1 MVCSDLNSFISIRWQ
16 ENMHIQPNAAKSNQR
31 RRRREPTHPT
41 VLKPGLPKHT
51 EPDRGHTANFTTTS
65 TGSVIGTGM
74 NTISSG
80 GGGPSS
86 SIRKTSI
93 SCIACSTEN
102 NSDVASGCSNS
113 NSIRG
118 GGAGVHSARSSV
130 GISCSIKGSNGILS
144 SGGGSGAVSTSMGPK
159 GNSSSVIEGCSNNRR
174 DTGCSTSSTTS
185 LGSGLQEAEAEH
197 NKRGGVLLESISNAS
212 SPCTSTVSSCLSS
225 PLSQLPDLSST
236 NDLKAREG
244 IESGYSSLE
253 KTRSDAEE
261 IQTSCDPHYRR
272 SQVLEQF
279 ENQNGTL
286 SQSNE
291 GYSPSSSSSSSS
303 TLERDHDQRASRSEA
318 QVLDHG
324 HETSGITRNST
335 SSTTRRS
342 KSLERNLAEHTSAPD
357 LLNFKKGWM
366 TRLGEDGKWRK
377 HWFVLTEQTLRFYRD
392 SIAEEAADVDGEI
405 NLSTCFDITDFP
417 VQRNYGFQIHTK
429 DGVFTLCAMTYGIRR
444 NWIQAVMKNV
454 RPVVPPDVASSA
466 PQKAPLNSAP
476 GPKSHSSSNTSCSE
490 VEKRS
495 RISERRKE
503 GRYKTFDW
511 AEFRHRQ
518 QKREE
523 SNRQFQRGSEVA
535 CLPPA
540 PASSPE
546 EPGAMVLSEEPT
558 ERGMPY
564 NQQRKL
570 YLQTSQ
576 MIASTDTPTNSL
588 SHTDASISVVSEQNG
603 QKRIVDSV
611 GGFGDIS
618 KMQVE
623 TIKKPE
629 EETRLKATS
638 GSSSSFPSS
647 SVQTEWDWEE
657 ELQTLRSELKAE
669 QERSERE
676 VRELQLSEAHLQTE
690 LKNGQDHI
698 QEMESRLQS
707 AEATLQEKD
716 EALEEL
722 RCHLEDVTGRLKATE
737 EAQALKDVRIER
749 HLRLLQESQE
759 RERRSLSDSL
769 DHAEKRGKELEE
781 RLQQM
786 EAELKNTPVG
796 SAAQDLERRCQELQ
810 NQLEESDSEVARMQA
825 RLRNEETLYYNME
838 HDYEQ
843 VCEELE
849 CARGALQNCE
859 TMCED
864 RYRAQLEQQQREINR
879 KEQELQEVLVK
890 MAALGTSLEE
900 TERRL
905 KEAQSHLQKVNVS
918 RDRPTGGE
926 ELLGSSDF
934 AQKVKNNRL
943 NGTDMQAVAP
953 REESERVIS
962 VIQALESKLCNTE
975 ERLREITMQ
984 LQRQQQVRAFNGES
998 PRKRS
1003 KSTESLT
1010 SEVAFDNLDV
1020 NQCSQALQC
1029 LQGIMWERTAA
1040 NTNGS
1045 AVTNGMIDFQDDFQ
1059 EASESSE
1066 RHLTLSMASRILSLE
1081 TLVIQR
1087 MASAIERPS
1096 RELLRKLS
1104 ELQVQAQAM
1113 AQNLAQDESHEK
1125 TVSGDYSQFL
1135 SCFQELDETSGFTL
1149 GQTEICN
1156 LCVRAELAYLTY
1168 TLHTRNS
1175 QEEQQG
1181 SDTFNL
1187 SPWPVPEV
1195 TPPGTRREMG
1205 SKPNF
1210 KLADIYPPELAP
1222 YSEQIP
1228 NTQEEEFSVGDMEL
1242 ECKGY
1247 ESLATELRQQAQ
1259 ALQALSVQLQPEDGD
1274 VDLLPE
1280 FSPAIMQTILSRATL
1295 AYVTSRLRLA
1305 LQQEMRILREQRERA
1320 MCECRAVCRSMEA
1333 LFQEQTE
1340 RYEEKLREGRMVIE
1354 MAELGRVSAE
1364 TDAQIRGQEVQ
1375 RLETE
1380 FEEKLQELQK
1390 IHEEEMTRLHGYYTQ
1405 SRSQA
1410 MTPSDSSDVDE
1421 NVCGSALKRRIREL
1435 ENQVS
1440 CLEDELRSG
1449 DANSLRQAYEQELET
1464 LKATCELGFSSME
1477 QSHQRVIEEM
1487 QRQHHIEVD
1496 RLTEERE
1503 KVLQEETNATIAAI
1517 DAMRKAHKEEL
1528 EKSQKAQQSGANTD
1542 ISKLR
1547 AQFDEELESLHRELE
1562 VLSEQYSQK
1571 CLENAHL
1578 SRKIETERQA
1588 LSSTERENQELHI
1601 HNQELNKRLVAELSL
1616 MQSYMNGG
1624 VDHAQLP
1631 QGKDIYQLEVTLRV
1645 KESEIQC
1652 LRQEISSLK
1661 EELQAANRQSK
1672 ELLKELSALGVK
1684 SQSDCTKRR
1693 ADPYS
1698 LQGYT
1703 YDLMKTRSNPEFMRE
1718 RSKRKQASRSKSLRD
1733 GLSAQ
1738 ERIKLFESEDNRK
1751 I

>member
-1 MVCSDLNSFISIRWQ
+1 M
-16 ENMHIQPNAAKSNQR
+16 
-31 RRRREPTHPT
+31 
-41 VLKPGLPKHT
+41 
-51 EPDRGHTANFTTTS
+51 
-65 TGSVIGTGM
+65 
-74 NTISSG
+74 
-80 GGGPSS
+80 
-86 SIRKTSI
+86 
-93 SCIACSTEN
+93 
-102 NSDVASGCSNS
+102 
-113 NSIRG
+113 
-118 GGAGVHSARSSV
+118 
-130 GISCSIKGSNGILS
+130 
-144 SGGGSGAVSTSMGPK
+144 
-159 GNSSSVIEGCSNNRR
+159 
-174 DTGCSTSSTTS
+174 
-185 LGSGLQEAEAEH
+185 
-197 NKRGGVLLESISNAS
+197 
-212 SPCTSTVSSCLSS
+212 
-225 PLSQLPDLSST
+225 
-236 NDLKAREG
+236 
-244 IESGYSSLE
+244 
-253 KTRSDAEE
+253 
-261 IQTSCDPHYRR
+261 
-272 SQVLEQF
+272 LEQF
-279 ENQNGTL
+279 ENQNGML
-286 SQSNE
+286 SHSNDA
-291 GYSPSSSSSSSS
+291 YCPSSSSSSSS
-303 TLERDHDQRASRSEA
+303 TLERDHEKRQSRREA
-318 QVLDHG
+318 QVLDHS
-324 HETSGITRNST
+324 HDTNHDTSGNTRNSAFST
-335 SSTTRRS
+335 SRRS
-342 KSLERNLAEHTSAPD
+342 KSLERNLVEHTSAPD

-392 SIAEEAADVDGEI
+392 SIAEEAADLDGEI
-405 NLSTCFDITDFP
+405 NLSTCYDITDFP

-454 RPVVPPDVASSA
+454 RPAVPPDVARKNASKRNSSA
-466 PQKAPLNSAP
+466 PQKASLNSAP
-476 GPKSHSSSNTSCSE
+476 GPKGHSSSNMPCSE

-523 SNRQFQRGSEVA
+523 LNRQFQPVSEPA

-546 EPGAMVLSEEPT
+546 EPVTGVLSEEST
-558 ERGMPY
+558 ERGRPY
-564 NQQRKL
+564 HQERKL
-570 YLQTSQ
+570 NLRTSQ
-576 MIASTDTPTNSL
+576 MTVSTDTPTNSL
-588 SHTDASISVVSEQNG
+588 AHIDAPISVASEQNG
-603 QKRIVDSV
+603 QKRTVDGVRVFS
-611 GGFGDIS
+611 DIS
-618 KMQVE
+618 KTQVE
-623 TIKKPE
+623 AMPE
-629 EETRLKATS
+629 EKKIQST
-638 GSSSSFPSS
+638 SSSPASFPSS

-657 ELQTLRSELKAE
+657 ELQTLRSELIAE
-669 QERSERE
+669 HERSERE
-676 VRELQLSEAHLQTE
+676 VRELQLSEARLQTE
-690 LKNGQDHI
+690 LKSGQDRLS
-698 QEMESRLQS
+698 EMESRLQS
-707 AEATLQEKD
+707 AEATLREKD

-722 RCHLEDVTGRLKATE
+722 HSHLEDATGQLKATE

-769 DHAEKRGKELEE
+769 EHAEKRGKELEE

-786 EAELKNTPVG
+786 EEDKKKTPAM
-796 SAAQDLERRCQELQ
+796 SAAQELERRCQELQ
-810 NQLEESDSEVARMQA
+810 NQLEESDSEVGRLQA

-849 CARGALQNCE
+849 CARGALQNCDR
-859 TMCED
+859 MCEE
-864 RYRAQLEQQQREINR
+864 RFRAQLEQQQREINR
-879 KEQELQEVLVK
+879 KEQDLQEVLVK

-905 KEAQSHLQKVNVS
+905 KEAQRVNVS
-918 RDRPTGGE
+918 RDRLTEGQ
-926 ELLGSSDF
+926 ELIRSPDI
-934 AQKVKNNRL
+934 AENVKNSGF
-943 NGTDMQAVAP
+943 NGTETQAVAS
-953 REESERVIS
+953 RDESERVIS

-975 ERLREITMQ
+975 ERLREITMH

-998 PRKRS
+998 PQNMR
-1003 KSTESLT
+1003 KSTESLNDEAT
-1010 SEVAFDNLDV
+1010 FDVLDV
-1020 NQCSQALQC
+1020 SQCNQALHC
-1029 LQGIMWERTAA
+1029 LQGIMQGRTAT
-1040 NTNGS
+1040 NTNGN
-1045 AVTNGMIDFQDDFQ
+1045 AITNGMIDLQDDFQ
-1059 EASESSE
+1059 EASESPE
-1066 RHLTLSMASRILSLE
+1066 RQLTLGIASRILSLE

-1087 MASAIERPS
+1087 MASAVERPS

-1104 ELQVQAQAM
+1104 KLQVQAQA
-1113 AQNLAQDESHEK
+1113 LSEAQDESHGK
-1125 TVSGDYSQFL
+1125 TAAGNLSQFL
-1135 SCFQELDETSGFTL
+1135 ACFQELDETSGFTL
-1149 GQTEICN
+1149 GQNEICN

-1175 QEEQQG
+1175 EEQQG

-1187 SPWPVPEV
+1187 SPWPAPEV
-1195 TPPGTRREMG
+1195 TPPGTKREIG
-1205 SKPNF
+1205 LKPNF

-1222 YSEQIP
+1222 YSEQIQ
-1228 NTQEEEFSVGDMEL
+1228 NGQEEEFCAGDMEL

-1247 ESLATELRQQAQ
+1247 ESLAAELRLQAQ
-1259 ALQALSVQLQPEDGD
+1259 SLQALSVQLEPEDSD
-1274 VDLLPE
+1274 VDLPE
-1280 FSPAIMQTILSRATL
+1280 FSPAILQTILSRATL

-1305 LQQEMRILREQRERA
+1305 LQQEMHILREQRERA

-1340 RYEEKLREGRMVIE
+1340 RYEEKLREGRVVIE

-1364 TDAQIRGQEVQ
+1364 TDAQMRGQEVQ

-1421 NVCGSALKRRIREL
+1421 NVCGSALKGRIREL
-1435 ENQVS
+1435 EAQVS
-1440 CLEDELRSG
+1440 CLEDELHSG

-1487 QRQHHIEVD
+1487 QRQHLIEVD
-1496 RLTEERE
+1496 RLTDERE

-1517 DAMRKAHKEEL
+1517 EAMRKAHKDEL

-1578 SRKIETERQA
+1578 SRKIEAERQA

-1601 HNQELNKRLVAELSL
+1601 RNQELNKRLVAELSL

-1652 LRQEISSLK
+1652 LKQEISSLK

-1672 ELLKELSALGVK
+1672 ELLKELSVLEAKG
-1684 SQSDCTKRR
+1684 SSDCIKRR
-1693 ADPYS
+1693 ADAYS
-1698 LQGYT
+1698 LQGYA
-1703 YDLMKTRSNPEFMRE
+1703 YDLKYRSNPEFMRE
-1718 RSKRKQASRSKSLRD
+1718 RSKRKQATRSKSLRD